1 MVHNIKNNVISEIS
15 AKERL
20 NTLNKIKSAEI
31 IKHKKRTVKQK
42 ELLNLFND
50 LLDTIL
56 TDKTLK
62 SKSQKDNTLMSS
74 KDENENEND
83 KTIIN
88 ESNDCL
94 DEIIDKSK
102 SFEDQIKSIRK
113 VENLNEYCFI
123 NDYGDKELEFKIF
136 KLKLAHLSNIIEKK
150 LFKQIFGHTFETFA
164 NELINTPNKEE
175 NRITVNNINQNK
187 EKIFEKDKKH
197 PFYDY
202 VIQPNDRRNNIIDAI
217 NPILD
222 FNETIQLDLV

>member
-1 MVHNIKNNVISEIS
+1 M
-15 AKERL
+15 
-20 NTLNKIKSAEI
+20 
-31 IKHKKRTVKQK
+31 IKHKRYTPKQK

-50 LLDTIL
+50 LLLDAIL

-136 KLKLAHLSNIIEKK
+136 KLKLAHLSNIIDKK
-150 LFKQIFGHTFETFA
+150 LFKQIFGHTFETLA
-164 NELINTPNKEE
+164 NKLINTTNKEE
-175 NRITVNNINQNK
+175 NQIIVKNI
-187 EKIFEKDKKH
+187 EK
-197 PFYDY
+197 
-202 VIQPNDRRNNIIDAI
+202 
-217 NPILD
+217 
-222 FNETIQLDLV
+222 NE